1 MNWTASAA
9 RNSEDLNL
17 VASPVLPR
25 HMRPTGETVRLL
37 LYPSPARR
45 LVSQAE
51 VADSKSGS
59 PPLKPEPDDRL
70 EAGGVLGQP
79 KECSLE
85 GPTATGDRRCWK
97 RHVMGARSRLALR
110 CAHPAVYPR
119 PHLRI

>member
-1 MNWTASAA
+1 
-9 RNSEDLNL
+9 SEDLNL
-17 VASPVLPR
+17 VASPMLPR
-25 HMRPTGETVRLL
+25 HMRPIGETVRLL

-59 PPLKPEPDDRL
+59 PPLKPEQDDRL

-85 GPTATGDRRCWK
+85 RLQPPEIVGAGNGTSSVVA
-97 RHVMGARSRLALR
+97 GARSRLVLR
-110 CAHPAVYPR
+110 CAPPAVYPR